1 MTIKEQIMADMKAA
15 MKARDAA
22 RLGAIR
28 LLMAAIKHKEV
39 DEQIVADDT
48 AVNAI
53 IAKLVKQRRDSID
66 QYMAAQRPDL
76 AEKEQAEIDVLATY
90 LPKQLTA
97 EEIDVMIDEAIA
109 AVGMTGMAAMGKV
122 MGMLKPKLTG
132 RADMPRELPGLEK
145 LGAVCRCIH
154 RIALGKT

>member
-1 MTIKEQIMADMKAA
+1 MTIKEQIMADMKEA

-28 LLMAAIKHKEV
+28 LLMAAIKQKEV
-39 DEQIVADDT
+39 DEQVVADD
-48 AVNAI
+48 AVVNAL
-53 IAKLVKQRRDSID
+53 IAKLVKQRRDSIE
-66 QYMAAQRPDL
+66 QYMSAQRPDL
-76 AEKEQAEIDVLATY
+76 AEKEQAEIDVLAAY

-97 EEIDVMIDEAIA
+97 DEIDVMIDEAIA

-132 RADMPRELPGLEK
+132 RADMGQVSGMIKKK
-145 LGAVCRCIH
+145 LMG
-154 RIALGKT
+154 